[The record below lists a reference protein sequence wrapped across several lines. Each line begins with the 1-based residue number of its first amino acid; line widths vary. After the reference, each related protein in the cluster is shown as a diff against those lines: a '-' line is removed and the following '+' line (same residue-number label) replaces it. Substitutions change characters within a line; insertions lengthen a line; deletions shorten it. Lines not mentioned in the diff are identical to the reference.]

1 MDKLIWYRQEMQKL
15 KEEGAF
21 PWTLPP
27 GENFGVALIALDEVF
42 DLPDEIK
49 RYMARSFPNGHPH
62 FCTIETLNPNFGTL
76 SIRLGNVSSPAVRY
90 LRGDTE
96 EAAKARRSGL
106 LKWIVMQAWKRG
118 KEDNLL

>member
-1 MDKLIWYRQEMQKL
+1 MDKLTWYRQEMQQL
-15 KEEGAF
+15 KAAGGF
-21 PWTLPP
+21 PWTLP
-27 GENFGVALIALDEVF
+27 GREDWDTALIALDEVF

-49 RYMARSFPNGHPH
+49 RYMAGSFPNGHPY
-62 FCTIETLNPNFGTL
+62 FCTIETLNPDFGTL
-76 SIRLGNVSSPAVRY
+76 SIRLGNVSSPAVCY

-106 LKWIVMQAWKRG
+106 LKWIVMRAWKRG